1 MNIKKYANMKKKI
14 EEIES
19 KINLNNERKS
29 KLELYVSNLKKQRI
43 VKEFPLEMWGMFL
56 DKMIIYKDNIKVVF
70 NDGREIVV

>member
-1 MNIKKYANMKKKI
+1 MKKKI